1 MYFIYYTLH
10 FFVYYI
16 LYMRCCVGQHRS
28 ARVACAF
35 VDCRQVVKELV
46 DLLNQDRSPLG
57 NTRPTPILDPSVQRT
72 LTNFSLI
79 THGFGSPAIVAAM
92 TAIQNYL
99 TEMLKVVE
107 KTYAGVSGGVTTAQP
122 LQLHGGT
129 LDQPSQSSTGKLKD
143 RVMMSQEDPAGTRK

>member
-1 MYFIYYTLH
+1 M
-10 FFVYYI
+10 
-16 LYMRCCVGQHRS
+16 
-28 ARVACAF
+28 
-35 VDCRQVVKELV
+35 KELV

-107 KTYAGVSGGVTTAQP
+107 KTYASVGGGGGGGGVTSAQP
-122 LQLHGGT
+122 LQLHGAT
-129 LDQPSQSSTGKLKD
+129 LDQPPSSTGKLKD
-143 RVMMSQEDPAGTRK
+143 RVMMSQEDPVGSRK

>member
-1 MYFIYYTLH
+1 M
-10 FFVYYI
+10 
-16 LYMRCCVGQHRS
+16 G
-28 ARVACAF
+28 ARVF
-35 VDCRQVVKELV
+35 RGCRQVVKELV

-107 KTYAGVSGGVTTAQP
+107 KTYAGVGGGGGSGGVTSGQP
-122 LQLHGGT
+122 LQLHGGGGGT
-129 LDQPSQSSTGKLKD
+129 LDQPPQSSTGKLKD

>member
-1 MYFIYYTLH
+1 MLYFFIYY
-10 FFVYYI
+10 I
-16 LYMRCCVGQHRS
+16 LFKCQRRTARGACACVG
-28 ARVACAF
+28 
-35 VDCRQVVKELV
+35 CRQVVKELV

-107 KTYAGVSGGVTTAQP
+107 KTYAGVGGGGGGGVTTAQP
-122 LQLHGGT
+122 LQLHGGGGGT
-129 LDQPSQSSTGKLKD
+129 LDQPPQSSTGKLKD

>member
-1 MYFIYYTLH
+1 VL
-10 FFVYYI
+10 
-16 LYMRCCVGQHRS
+16 C
-28 ARVACAF
+28 
-35 VDCRQVVKELV
+35 DCRQVVKELV

-107 KTYAGVSGGVTTAQP
+107 KTYASVGGSNVTSAQP
-122 LQLHGGT
+122 LQLHGGS
-129 LDQPSQSSTGKLKD
+129 LDQPPQSSNTKLKD
-143 RVMMSQEDPAGTRK
+143 RVMMSQDDPVAARK

>member
-1 MYFIYYTLH
+1 
-10 FFVYYI
+10 
-16 LYMRCCVGQHRS
+16 
-28 ARVACAF
+28 
-35 VDCRQVVKELV
+35 LV

-107 KTYAGVSGGVTTAQP
+107 KTYAGGGGGVTSAQP
-122 LQLHGGT
+122 LQLHGAGS
-129 LDQPSQSSTGKLKD
+129 LDQTPHSSAGKLKD
-143 RVMMSQEDPAGTRK
+143 RVMMSPDDAAASRK

>member
-1 MYFIYYTLH
+1 
-10 FFVYYI
+10 
-16 LYMRCCVGQHRS
+16 
-28 ARVACAF
+28 
-35 VDCRQVVKELV
+35 VKELV

-107 KTYAGVSGGVTTAQP
+107 KTYASVGGGSGGGVTSAQP
-122 LQLHGGT
+122 LQLHAGGT
-129 LDQPSQSSTGKLKD
+129 LDQPQQSSAGKLKD
-143 RVMMSQEDPAGTRK
+143 RVMMSQDDPAGSRK

>member
-1 MYFIYYTLH
+1 MFIFVLFCQRDTL
-10 FFVYYI
+10 YGA
-16 LYMRCCVGQHRS
+16 CVRG
-28 ARVACAF
+28 
-35 VDCRQVVKELV
+35 CRQVVKELV

-79 THGFGSPAIVAAM
+79 THGFGSPAIVASM

-107 KTYAGVSGGVTTAQP
+107 KTYASVGGGGGGGGVTSGQS
-122 LQLHGGT
+122 LQLHAGT
-129 LDQPSQSSTGKLKD
+129 MDQPPQSSNGKLKD
-143 RVMMSQEDPAGTRK
+143 RVMMSQEDPAGSRK

>member
-1 MYFIYYTLH
+1 
-10 FFVYYI
+10 
-16 LYMRCCVGQHRS
+16 
-28 ARVACAF
+28 
-35 VDCRQVVKELV
+35 VKELV

-99 TEMLKVVE
+99 SEMLKVVE
-107 KTYAGVSGGVTTAQP
+107 KTSYSSVGVVGGGSVTSAQP
-122 LQLHGGT
+122 LQLHSGGT
-129 LDQPSQSSTGKLKD
+129 LDQAPPPPPPPQSSAGAAKLKD
-143 RVMMSQEDPAGTRK
+143 RLMMTSQDDPSSVPSSRK